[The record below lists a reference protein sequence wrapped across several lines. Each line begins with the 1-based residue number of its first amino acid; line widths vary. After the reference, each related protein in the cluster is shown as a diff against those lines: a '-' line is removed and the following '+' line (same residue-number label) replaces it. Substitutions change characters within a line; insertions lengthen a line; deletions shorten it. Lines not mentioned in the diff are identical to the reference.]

1 MKIFAN
7 EKLIKRNKTLGNV
20 LSLASIGILGTGMFF
35 SFKDK
40 DGTYLPY
47 TFAALIIGFLLFQ
60 VGNYFMNRWGKS
72 PRPDEKISQA
82 LKGLDSNYSLYQY
95 TTPIPHLLVG
105 PAGVFT
111 LLPYNQ
117 PGVIKY
123 DSNRGRWKQSGGNFF
138 LKAFG
143 GENLGRPDLDANY
156 SKGDVSKFINKL
168 GVDLGGYVPQAV
180 IVFTN
185 SKSVIE
191 SEGSLTPVVTQ
202 ENLKE
207 FIRKQVKVNSIPAE
221 IISQIKKAIGE

>member
-1 MKIFAN
+1 MKIYSN
-7 EKLIKRNKTLGNV
+7 EKLIKRNKTLGNI
-20 LSLASIGILGTGMFF
+20 LSLASIAILGTGMFF

-40 DGTYLPY
+40 DGSYLSY

-60 VGNYFMNRWGKS
+60 VGNYFMNHWGKS

-82 LKGLDSNYSLYQY
+82 LKGLDSNYSLFQY

-105 PAGVFT
+105 PAGIFT

-123 DSNRGRWKQSGGNFF
+123 DNNRGRWKQSGGNFF

-143 GENLGRPDLDANY
+143 GENLGRPELDAKY
-156 SKGDVSKFINKL
+156 SVGDVVKYLNKL
-168 GVDLGGYVPQAV
+168 GVDLGTYVPQAV

-185 SKSVIE
+185 PKSVIE
-191 SEGSLTPVVTQ
+191 AAGSTTPVVTQ
-202 ENLKE
+202 DKLKE
-207 FIRKQVKVNSIPAE
+207 YIRKQVKG
-221 IISQIKKAIGE
+221 ISMPPDLITQVKKSIGE

>member
-1 MKIFAN
+1 MKIYSN

-20 LSLASIGILGTGMFF
+20 LSLASIAILGTGMFF

-47 TFAALIIGFLLFQ
+47 TFAALIVGFLLFQ

-72 PRPDEKISQA
+72 PRPDEKIAQA

-111 LLPYNQ
+111 ILPYNQ
-117 PGVIKY
+117 PGVIRY
-123 DSNRGRWKQSGGNFF
+123 DNNRGRWKQTGGNFF

-143 GENLGRPDLDANY
+143 GENLGRPELDAKY
-156 SKGDVSKFINKL
+156 SVSDVSKYLTKL
-168 GVDLGGYVPQAV
+168 DVNLGGYIPQSV

-185 SKSVIE
+185 PKSVIE
-191 SEGSLTPVVTQ
+191 AEGSLTAVVTQ
-202 ENLKE
+202 DKLKE
-207 FIRKQVKVNSIPAE
+207 YIRKQVKVNSIPAE
-221 IISQIKKAIGE
+221 LITKVKNKIGD

>member
-1 MKIFAN
+1 MKIFSN
-7 EKLIKRNKTLGNV
+7 EKLIIRNKTLGNV
-20 LSLASIGILGTGMFF
+20 LSLGSIAILGTGMFF

-72 PRPDEKISQA
+72 PRPDEKIAQA

-111 LLPYNQ
+111 ILPYNQ

-123 DSNRGRWKQSGGNFF
+123 DNNRGRWKQTGGNFF

-143 GENLGRPDLDANY
+143 GENLGRPELDARY
-156 SKGDVSKFINKL
+156 SVGDVSKFLNKL
-168 GVDLGGYVPQAV
+168 GVDLGRYVPQAV

-185 SKSVIE
+185 SKSVVE
-191 SEGSLTPVVTQ
+191 DEGSLTPAVTQ
-202 ENLKE
+202 EKLKE
-207 FIRKQVKVNSIPAE
+207 FIRKQVKVNSIPPE
-221 IISQIKKAIGE
+221 IINQVKKSIGE

>member
-1 MKIFAN
+1 MKIYSN

-20 LSLASIGILGTGMFF
+20 LSLASIAILGTGMFF

-47 TFAALIIGFLLFQ
+47 TFAALIVGFLLFQ

-72 PRPDEKISQA
+72 PRPDEKIAQA

-111 LLPYNQ
+111 ILPYNQ

-123 DSNRGRWKQSGGNFF
+123 DNNRGRWKQTGGNFF

-143 GENLGRPDLDANY
+143 GENLGRPELDAKY
-156 SKGDVSKFINKL
+156 SVSDVSKYLTKL
-168 GVDLGGYVPQAV
+168 DVNLGGYIPQSV

-185 SKSVIE
+185 PKSVIE
-191 SEGSLTPVVTQ
+191 AEGSLTAVVTQ
-202 ENLKE
+202 DKLKE
-207 FIRKQVKVNSIPAE
+207 YIRKQVKVNSIPAE
-221 IISQIKKAIGE
+221 LITKVKNKIGD

>member
-1 MKIFAN
+1 MKIFTN

-20 LSLASIGILGTGMFF
+20 LSLASIAILGAGMFF

-40 DGTYLPY
+40 DGSYLPY

-60 VGNYFMNRWGKS
+60 VGNYYMNRWGKS
-72 PRPDEKISQA
+72 PRPDEKIAQA
-82 LKGLDSNYSLYQY
+82 LKGLDSSYSLYQY

-117 PGVIKY
+117 PGTIKY
-123 DSNRGRWKQSGGNFF
+123 DSDRGRWKQSGGNFF

-143 GENLGRPDLDANY
+143 GENLGRPELDAKY
-156 SKGDVSKFINKL
+156 SVGDVIKFLNKL
-168 GVDLGGYVPQAV
+168 GIELDPYTPQPV

-185 SKSVIE
+185 ARSTVE
-191 SEGSLTPVVTQ
+191 TVGSSTPAMTQ
-202 ENLKE
+202 DKLKE
-207 FIRKQVKVNSIPAE
+207 FIRKQGKSNVIFPDKIAK
-221 IISQIKKAIGE
+221 IKKLIEE

>member
-1 MKIFAN
+1 MKIFSN

-20 LSLASIGILGTGMFF
+20 LSLASIAILGTGMFL

-72 PRPDEKISQA
+72 PRPDEKISQS

-117 PGVIKY
+117 PGIIKY
-123 DSNRGRWKQSGGNFF
+123 DNNRGRWKQTGGNFF

-143 GENLGRPDLDANY
+143 GENLGRPELDAKY
-156 SKGDVSKFINKL
+156 SVGDVIKYLNKL
-168 GVDLGGYVPQAV
+168 GVDLGTYIPQSV

-185 SKSVIE
+185 PKSVVE
-191 SEGSLTPVVTQ
+191 AEGSSTPVVTQ
-202 ENLKE
+202 EKLKE
-207 FIRKQVKVNSIPAE
+207 YIRKQVKVNSVSPELIT
-221 IISQIKKAIGE
+221 QVKKSIGE

>member
-1 MKIFAN
+1 MKIFTN
-7 EKLIKRNKTLGNV
+7 DKLIKRNKTLGNV

-40 DGTYLPY
+40 DGSYLPY
-47 TFAALIIGFLLFQ
+47 TFGALIVGFLLFQ

-72 PRPDEKISQA
+72 PRPDEKIAQA

-117 PGVIKY
+117 PGTIKY
-123 DSNRGRWKQSGGNFF
+123 DPERGRWKQSGGNFF

-143 GENLGRPDLDANY
+143 GENLGRPELDAKY
-156 SKGDVSKFINKL
+156 SVADVIKYLGKSGINL
-168 GVDLGGYVPQAV
+168 DPYSPQPV
-180 IVFTN
+180 LVFTN
-185 SKSVIE
+185 SKSYVE
-191 SEGSLTPVVTQ
+191 TEGSSTPAVTQ
-202 ENLKE
+202 DKLKE
-207 FIRKQVKVNSIPAE
+207 FIRKQAKWNSVPAE
-221 IISQIKKAIGE
+221 MLLKIKNLIEE